1 MNFSVGEKAF
11 YYKVI
16 NDKSSIELVDIIH
29 IDQETKSLTIYIPS
43 LKRERDT
50 ELSRLM
56 KRQIISY
63 SNAKIEYKLPKRKDP
78 YYPQIYSGTR
88 KQIHTKS
95 FKECLFGNKTCY
107 TQILLTSDVADIGF
121 KSDSGVTDSTR
132 DQINISDIGL
142 IRGVK
147 ELYTE
152 VGTLYESIDV
162 LYKNQLILD
171 KKITSIKN
179 ELVEELKS
187 LKVSLAAQTEINK
200 SVELKLKELQDIV
213 NPPVM
218 IKPKKSS

>member
-11 YYKVI
+11 YYKVL

-29 IDQETKSLTIYIPS
+29 IDQETKSVTIYIPS

-78 YYPQIYSGTR
+78 YYPQIMSNDE
-88 KQIHTKS
+88 S
-95 FKECLFGNKTCY
+95 
-107 TQILLTSDVADIGF
+107 V
-121 KSDSGVTDSTR
+121 
-132 DQINISDIGL
+132 ISEIML
-142 IRGVK
+142 VRGVK

-152 VGTLYESIDV
+152 VDTLYESIDV